1 MVYCDPPYVNATRSA
16 PESYLHDFADDD
28 HARLADALKRFKAT
42 RVLVSYYRSPVTDA
56 LYAGWKRLDWPM
68 KKAMSN
74 TGGELQ
80 YAKVYLEAA
89 ASLSSSILEEAEYL
103 LSHPRT
109 MRSYRSRSVERI
121 AELARGI
128 QVVAKIGVEGPVKAK
143 EQAND

>member
-1 MVYCDPPYVNATRSA
+1 MVTLPPPYRN
-16 PESYLHDFADDD
+16 
-28 HARLADALKRFKAT
+28 LK
-42 RVLVSYYRSPVTDA
+42 D
-56 LYAGWKRLDWPM
+56 
-68 KKAMSN
+68 
-74 TGGELQ
+74 
-80 YAKVYLEAA
+80 AKVYLEAA